1 MTKSSVNEFVR
12 KISELPDLEI
22 LEHNLSPSEE
32 IAYPQK
38 LSSLSLSYIP
48 YDFVNKQNNKQEI
61 ASYETQLKRVY
72 ELPYL
77 TRFKFEAYV
86 ELKEN
91 TPVWVNKKAVDGLLV
106 EKNMILNQLIAVNKH
121 IASYLPFNPQLIA
134 VDLLF
139 NW

>member
-77 TRFKFEAYV
+77 TRFKFEAFV

-91 TPVWVNKKAVDGLLV
+91 TQVWVNKKAVDGLLV

-139 NW
+139 N